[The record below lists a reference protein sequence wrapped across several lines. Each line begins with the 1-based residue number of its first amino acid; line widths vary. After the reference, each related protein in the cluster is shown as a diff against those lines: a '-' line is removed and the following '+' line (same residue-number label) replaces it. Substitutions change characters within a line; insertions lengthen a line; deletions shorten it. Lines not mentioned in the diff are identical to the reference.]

1 MYQIPK
7 NVRVA
12 VGVLCAIVAVS
23 ALAGGAAAI
32 FLPEKPAWTA
42 VGFELVTLI
51 SAGLGIV
58 MATDKYRSGPG
69 LALACIAGSILVA
82 AGLGYLAGGS
92 KGQAG
97 DASVRLLLASRV
109 LISFAMGLL
118 AASLVLSRRKG
129 QWKLAIHGA
138 ALLVAGPALGLLHR
152 QTDGE
157 WFTGPAGSSLG
168 ITAVALIAL
177 TVGAFVVAGAFAFIP
192 SAPAR
197 DGEGVG
203 PVGRAIVHLAPIVAV
218 VALAAVM
225 RGHVNAEVTGVISVA
240 RIVLSLFLVVFLGGW
255 FCGGASMLIRA
266 FEMGRAPITP
276 TSSSVIATT

>member
-12 VGVLCAIVAVS
+12 VGVLCAMVAIS
-23 ALAGGAAAI
+23 ALCGGAAAV
-32 FLPEKPAWTA
+32 FVPEKPAWTA

-51 SAGLGIV
+51 ASALGLI

-69 LALACIAGSILVA
+69 LALACIAGSILLA
-82 AGLGYLAGGS
+82 SGLGYLAGGS

-97 DASVRLLLASRV
+97 DGTVRLLLAGRV
-109 LISFAMGLL
+109 FISLALGLL
-118 AASLVLSRRKG
+118 AASLVLGRRKG

-157 WFTGPAGSSLG
+157 WFSGAEGSSLG
-168 ITAVALIAL
+168 MTAIAFLVL
-177 TVGAFVVAGAFAFIP
+177 TASSFVVAGAFAFMT

-203 PVGRAIVHLAPIVAV
+203 PLGRAIVHLGPLVATI
-218 VALAAVM
+218 ALAAVM
-225 RGHVNAEVTGVISVA
+225 HGHVNAEVTGFASVA
-240 RIVLSLFLVVFLGGW
+240 RIVLSIFLVVFLGGW

-266 FEMGRAPITP
+266 FEMGRAQATP
-276 TSSSVIATT
+276 AAQSVIAPI